1 MKVQVVRI
9 KQIGNASLELT
20 LEHDTIAD
28 ISMIRFLMTRRELSP
43 AVIINLYEKNYN
55 KVMTY
60 TELVLEAE
68 LFLKEYFN
76 FKVADMEEI

>member
-1 MKVQVVRI
+1 
-9 KQIGNASLELT
+9 
-20 LEHDTIAD
+20 
-28 ISMIRFLMTRRELSP
+28 MIRFLMTRRELSP